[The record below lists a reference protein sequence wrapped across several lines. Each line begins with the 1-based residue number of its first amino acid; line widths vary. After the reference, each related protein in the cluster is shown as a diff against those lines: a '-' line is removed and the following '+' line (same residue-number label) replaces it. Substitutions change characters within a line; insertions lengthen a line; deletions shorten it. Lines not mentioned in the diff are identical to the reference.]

1 MEKPRHGEKAVD
13 VEQLNLVE
21 QLVLITLEELD
32 RLQIDGAPDGID
44 YESVEA
50 TILEHI
56 AYRLSP
62 VPGEKLGIDDTMRT
76 RLRLTLDELCTVG
89 LVEVVKN
96 GNGTSCYHLTARGQG
111 AAMRAIAA
119 IGGEN
124 GRLQ

>member
-1 MEKPRHGEKAVD
+1 MEKSKHGEKAVD

-21 QLVLITLEELD
+21 QLLLITLEELD
-32 RLQIDGAPDGID
+32 RLQIDRAPDGVD
-44 YESVEA
+44 YKSDEA

-62 VPGEKLGIDDTMRT
+62 VPGETLGIDDTMRT
-76 RLRLTLDELCTVG
+76 RLRLTLDEMRTVG
-89 LVEVVKN
+89 LVEVVRN

-119 IGGEN
+119 NGGES